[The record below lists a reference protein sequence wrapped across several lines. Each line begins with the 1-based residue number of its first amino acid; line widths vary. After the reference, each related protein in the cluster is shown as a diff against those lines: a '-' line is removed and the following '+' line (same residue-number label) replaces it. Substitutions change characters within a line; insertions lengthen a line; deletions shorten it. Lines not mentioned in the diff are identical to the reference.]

1 MYDFDDCP
9 ALKKYLKVVRKD
21 DIKFFK
27 KLISTLEKLYR
38 LKFDKKAV
46 EDFINKNTYLDKV
59 RLNNFLMEQGLAT
72 SPRQAFFKFTKPL
85 PDKLGCFYP
94 AKKFFSLVKKSGAL
108 SILAHPNKYLAFLDN
123 EQELKSIILQLKK
136 MGLDGVEVFNNRQTK
151 EYEKIYLDF
160 AKENNMEWSGGS
172 DFHKKFGV
180 IERKRLG
187 HAIDHNISIDC
198 YSAKLRQLIFKT
210 IEK

>member
-1 MYDFDDCP
+1 
-9 ALKKYLKVVRKD
+9 
-21 DIKFFK
+21 
-27 KLISTLEKLYR
+27 
-38 LKFDKKAV
+38 
-46 EDFINKNTYLDKV
+46 
-59 RLNNFLMEQGLAT
+59 
-72 SPRQAFFKFTKPL
+72 
-85 PDKLGCFYP
+85 
-94 AKKFFSLVKKSGAL
+94 
-108 SILAHPNKYLAFLDN
+108 
-123 EQELKSIILQLKK
+123 